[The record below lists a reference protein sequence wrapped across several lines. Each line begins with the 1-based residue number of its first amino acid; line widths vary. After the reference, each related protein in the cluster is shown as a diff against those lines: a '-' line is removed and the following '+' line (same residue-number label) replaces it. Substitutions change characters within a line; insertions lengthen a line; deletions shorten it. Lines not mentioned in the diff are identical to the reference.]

1 MTPTGPAMPARTS
14 AANPADGT
22 AVLLVNLGTP
32 KAPTTAEVRRYLA
45 EFLWDPRVVEI
56 PRPLWWLILN
66 GVVLRTRPAQSAA
79 KYASI
84 WTRDGSPLLYW
95 TERQAKRLQGDLGER
110 GLAVPVR
117 YAMRYGEPSLPQV
130 LDALQA
136 EGIGRVLVLPLYPQ
150 YAGSTTA
157 TVIDAVATWARTR
170 RHLPEL
176 RFVNQYHDDAGYLA
190 ALAASVREHWKREGR
205 ARKLL
210 MSFHGVPLRTV
221 ERGDPYRDQCL
232 RTASLLAER
241 LGLTAE
247 DFIVTFQSRLGRAQW
262 LEPYTEPTLKQLAAQ
277 GVDSIDAL
285 CPGFAADNL
294 ETLEEIAVEARDAF
308 LGAGGQ
314 RFSFIPCLNDRDD
327 WIRALADL
335 AQRHL
340 QGWPTARVETDL
352 PG

>member
-1 MTPTGPAMPARTS
+1 MTPPGTTPAAGHQTAAPAAT
-14 AANPADGT
+14 T

-66 GVVLRTRPAQSAA
+66 GVVLRTRPKQSAA

-84 WTRDGSPLLYW
+84 WTPDGSPLLLW
-95 TERQAKRLQGDLGER
+95 TDRQAKRLQGDLGQR
-110 GLAVPVR
+110 GLAVRVR
-117 YAMRYGEPSLPQV
+117 YAMRYGEPSLPGV

-136 EGIGRVLVLPLYPQ
+136 DGIRRILVLPLYPQ

-157 TVIDAVATWARTR
+157 TVVDAVAAWARGQ

-176 RFVNQYHDDAGYLA
+176 RFVNQYHDDPGYIG
-190 ALAASVREHWKREGR
+190 ALAASVRDHWQREGR

-210 MSFHGVPLRTV
+210 MSFHSVPARTV
-221 ERGDPYRDQCL
+221 ELGDPYREQCL
-232 RTASLLAER
+232 RTAHLLAER
-241 LGLTAE
+241 LGLGE
-247 DFIVTFQSRLGRAQW
+247 SDYIVTFQSRLGRAKW
-262 LEPYTEPTLKQLAAQ
+262 LEPYTEPTLRRLAAQ

-294 ETLEEIAVEARDAF
+294 ETLEEIAVEGRDAF
-308 LGAGGQ
+308 LGAGGK

-327 WIRALADL
+327 WIRVLADL

-340 QGWPTARVETDL
+340 QGWPTQHHDAAPL
-352 PG
+352 G